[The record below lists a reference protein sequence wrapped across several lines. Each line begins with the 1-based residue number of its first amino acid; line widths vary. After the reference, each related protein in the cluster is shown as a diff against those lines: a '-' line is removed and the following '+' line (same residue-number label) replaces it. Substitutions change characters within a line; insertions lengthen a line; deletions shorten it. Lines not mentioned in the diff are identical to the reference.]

1 LDRISSTMAT
11 VMEAQEMAVGR
22 RNIRRLADSLMEDSK
37 ILLHQSKIMG
47 FLNSLVVLALG
58 QMVLVELA
66 LGHTVLVELALGHL
80 FLVELSLGHL
90 FLVELA
96 LGHMVLVELIL
107 GHMVLLELILGH
119 MVLLELILGHMVLLE
134 LILGLMVQEEL
145 ALRHVVLAIM
155 DSIADIKTL
164 RVRSSILFKIL
175 SLTHH
180 PYHADFLL
188 ITAIVKK

>member
-1 LDRISSTMAT
+1 MVLDRTSSTMAT

-22 RNIRRLADSLMEDSK
+22 PNIRRLADSLMEDSK
-37 ILLHQSKIMG
+37 ILLHQSKIIG
-47 FLNSLVVLALG
+47 LLNSLVV
-58 QMVLVELA
+58 LA

-107 GHMVLLELILGH
+107 GH
-119 MVLLELILGHMVLLE
+119 
-134 LILGLMVQEEL
+134 
-145 ALRHVVLAIM
+145 VVLAVM

-164 RVRSSILFKIL
+164 RVRSGILFKIL
-175 SLTHH
+175 RTNQQ
-180 PYHADFLL
+180 D
-188 ITAIVKK
+188 

>member
-1 LDRISSTMAT
+1 MDRTSSTMAT
-11 VMEAQEMAVGR
+11 VIEVQEMAVGR
-22 RNIRRLADSLMEDSK
+22 PNIRRLADSLMEDSK
-37 ILLHQSKIMG
+37 ILLHQFKIMG

-66 LGHTVLVELALGHL
+66 LGHMVLVELALGHL

-90 FLVELA
+90 FLVEL
-96 LGHMVLVELIL
+96 IL

-119 MVLLELILGHMVLLE
+119 MVLVELILGF
-134 LILGLMVQEEL
+134 MVQEEL
-145 ALRHVVLAIM
+145 ALRHLVLAVM

-164 RVRSSILFKIL
+164 RVRTSILQEL

-188 ITAIVKK
+188 TTAIVKK

>member
-1 LDRISSTMAT
+1 MDRTSSTMAT
-11 VMEAQEMAVGR
+11 VIEVQEMAVGR
-22 RNIRRLADSLMEDSK
+22 PNIRRLADSLMEDSK
-37 ILLHQSKIMG
+37 ILLHQFKIMG

-66 LGHTVLVELALGHL
+66 LGHMVLVELALGHL

-107 GHMVLLELILGH
+107 GH
-119 MVLLELILGHMVLLE
+119 
-134 LILGLMVQEEL
+134 
-145 ALRHVVLAIM
+145 VVLAVM

-175 SLTHH
+175 RT
-180 PYHADFLL
+180 YQQE
-188 ITAIVKK
+188 

>member
-1 LDRISSTMAT
+1 MVLDRTSSTMAT

-22 RNIRRLADSLMEDSK
+22 PNIRRLADSLMEDSK

-66 LGHTVLVELALGHL
+66 LGHLFLVVLALGQMVLVELALGHL

-90 FLVELA
+90 FLVEL
-96 LGHMVLVELIL
+96 IL

-119 MVLLELILGHMVLLE
+119 MVLVELILGF
-134 LILGLMVQEEL
+134 MVQEEL
-145 ALRHVVLAIM
+145 ALRHLVLAVM

-164 RVRSSILFKIL
+164 RVRTSILQEL

>member
-1 LDRISSTMAT
+1 MVLDRTSSTMPT
-11 VMEAQEMAVGR
+11 VMEAQEMEVGR
-22 RNIRRLADSLMEDSK
+22 PNIRRLADSLMEVSS
-37 ILLHQSKIMG
+37 IFLHQSKIMG

-66 LGHTVLVELALGHL
+66 LGHTVLVELALDHL

-119 MVLLELILGHMVLLE
+119 MVLVE
-134 LILGLMVQEEL
+134 LILGLMVQVEL
-145 ALRHVVLAIM
+145 ALRHVVLAVM

-164 RVRSSILFKIL
+164 RVRSSM

-188 ITAIVKK
+188 ITTIVKK